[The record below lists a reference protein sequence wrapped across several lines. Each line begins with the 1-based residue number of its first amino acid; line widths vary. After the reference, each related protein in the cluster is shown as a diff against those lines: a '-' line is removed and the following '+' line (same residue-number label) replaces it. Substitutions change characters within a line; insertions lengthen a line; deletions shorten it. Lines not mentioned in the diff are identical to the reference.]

1 MRIAVIGPEDLVNKV
16 LSVGKE
22 FCDLEMTPLG
32 YEIETEAPT
41 IVKENQHLFDGILFT
56 GPIPYYLCASK
67 INRLVVWDYI
77 PYRSTG
83 LIMSILGVLK
93 RFPRFIERE
102 FNISVDTLAES
113 EVIEIISEAQVSI
126 KHVYTREFS
135 PHTNANQD
143 FCSFHEEMYTKK
155 KVDVCITCLKSTYK
169 ILKDKSIPVF
179 AVVPSIHTIRGTL
192 QKIIFEM
199 KSNKMELLRTVV
211 GIIALDDLSSTPV
224 KRHKDLM
231 RTYNVLL
238 EYANKK
244 DLLVF
249 PRMESSF
256 ILIET
261 YGQLMM
267 DTDNFTRDPLK
278 ERIYTSTG
286 IDVRVGYG
294 VGLNASLAEN
304 YAMKAIELAKKKEKK
319 GCYIFDGTTVIGLP
333 DEEGIGS
340 FDVESG
346 DKGITLLSEKTGLSI
361 SNLSRVMKALKMLD
375 GYFSVTDLA
384 SVLRISPKTARRIIG
399 KIVKVGLIQ
408 EVRTRSSVGAGR
420 PAKIYA
426 YKDKIQEKNDIYA

>member
-1 MRIAVIGPEDLVNKV
+1 VKIGVIGPKNLVNKV

-22 FCDLEMTPLG
+22 FRGLKMIPLG
-32 YEIETEAPT
+32 YDIETNAPE
-41 IVKENQHLFDGILFT
+41 IVKEHQDLFDGILFT
-56 GPIPYYLCASK
+56 GPIPYYLCVSK

-83 LIMSILGVLK
+83 LVISMLEVLK
-93 RFPRFIERE
+93 RFPEFIEKE
-102 FNISVDTLAES
+102 FSISVDTLAES
-113 EVIEIISEAQVSI
+113 EVNEIISEVQIPIRA
-126 KHVYTREFS
+126 VYTREFS
-135 PHTNANQD
+135 PHTIANQD
-143 FCSFHEEMYTKK
+143 FCSFHAKMYRRKR
-155 KVDVCITCLKSTYK
+155 VDVCITCLKSTYK
-169 ILKDKSIPVF
+169 ILKEKNIPVF
-179 AVVPSIHTIRGTL
+179 AVTPSVHTIRGTL
-192 QKIIFEM
+192 QKMIFEV

-211 GIIALDDLSSTPV
+211 GIIALDELPGTSV

-231 RTYNVLL
+231 RIYNVLL

-304 YAMKAIELAKKKEKK
+304 YAMKAIELAKEKK

-340 FDVESG
+340 FEVESG

-375 GYFSVTDLA
+375 GYFSATDLA

>member
-1 MRIAVIGPEDLVNKV
+1 MRIAIIGPRDLVNKV

-22 FCDLEMTPLG
+22 FHDLEMTPFG
-32 YEIETEAPT
+32 YSIETEAPT
-41 IVKENQHLFDGILFT
+41 IVERNQHLFDGILFT
-56 GPIPYYLCASK
+56 GPIPYYLCTSK
-67 INRLVVWDYI
+67 INRLIVWDYI

-93 RFPRFIERE
+93 RFPEYIKRE
-102 FNISVDTLAES
+102 FSISVDTLAES
-113 EVIEIISEAQVSI
+113 EVTEIISEVQVPI
-126 KHVYTREFS
+126 KHVYTKEFS

-143 FCSFHEEMYTKK
+143 FCSFHEEMYKK
-155 KVDVCITCLKSTYK
+155 NKVDVCITCLKSTYK
-169 ILKDKSIPVF
+169 ILKKKGIPAF
-179 AVVPSIHTIRGTL
+179 AVVPSVHTIRGTL

-211 GIIALDDLSSTPV
+211 GIIALDELPSTPV

-231 RTYNVLL
+231 RIYNVLL

-267 DTDNFTRDPLK
+267 DTDSFTHNPLR
-278 ERIYTSTG
+278 EQIFTSTG
-286 IDVRVGYG
+286 LDIRIGYG
-294 VGLNASLAEN
+294 VGPNASLAED
-304 YAMKAIELAKKKEKK
+304 YAMKAIEFAKREGKKR
-319 GCYIFDGTTVIGLP
+319 CYIFDGTTVIGLR

-340 FDVESG
+340 FEVESG
-346 DKGITLLSEKTGLSI
+346 DKNMTILSERTGLSI

-375 GYFSVTDLA
+375 GYFSATDLA
-384 SVLRISPKTARRIIG
+384 SVLRISPKTARRIIA
-399 KIVKVGLIQ
+399 KIIKVGLIQ
-408 EVRTRSSVGAGR
+408 EVRTRSNIGAGR
-420 PAKIYA
+420 PAKIYT
-426 YKDKIQEKNDIYA
+426 YKSRGAGKE